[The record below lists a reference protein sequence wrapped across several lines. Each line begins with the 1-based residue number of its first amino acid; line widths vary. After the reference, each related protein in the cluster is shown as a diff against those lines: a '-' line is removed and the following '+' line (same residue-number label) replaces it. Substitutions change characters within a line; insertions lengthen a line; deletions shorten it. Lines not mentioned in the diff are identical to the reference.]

1 MQNFSSLSVS
11 ERLLNARILLALEH
25 HFLAT
30 AVMRLPF
37 KDCTAS
43 GWCQTMATDGYHI
56 FYNSEWVIKLTQ
68 KELIGLIAHEVLHV
82 VFGHSDRIGSRNHH
96 VWNIACDHAINLLL
110 DTCGFNLPKDGYKA
124 RVFTNLSAERIY
136 DEIYVDDELIKKY
149 QIISSIGISS
159 SELSP
164 IIISPSGDILLPDDI
179 RTANDRDKFSP
190 DLQERKEL
198 RQSLL
203 GELTEKLKG
212 NSAGKFNQELH
223 LADSRRVDWKTL
235 LRRWLFERIRGD
247 WKTYP
252 FSKKHIWRN
261 IYLPS
266 VALDVP
272 SHVVLAID
280 TSGSV
285 PDSELSKVFIEVQ
298 NYRDIF
304 PSQLTVIQCD
314 AKIQHIQEYES
325 EDYAPAPKKVT
336 VLGRGGT
343 DFKPVFDWI
352 KEQHFV
358 SLPILI
364 YATDGYGKFPEIQP
378 NFPVIWI
385 AFKKSIELKK
395 FPFGEVIEL
404 DSSFN
409 LCSTHKL
416 SQ

>member
-1 MQNFSSLSVS
+1 M
-11 ERLLNARILLALEH
+11 
-25 HFLAT
+25 
-30 AVMRLPF
+30 
-37 KDCTAS
+37 
-43 GWCQTMATDGYHI
+43 
-56 FYNSEWVIKLTQ
+56 
-68 KELIGLIAHEVLHV
+68 
-82 VFGHSDRIGSRNHH
+82 
-96 VWNIACDHAINLLL
+96 
-110 DTCGFNLPKDGYKA
+110 
-124 RVFTNLSAERIY
+124 NLSAETIY
-136 DEIYVDDELIKKY
+136 DQIYKNKDFLKKY
-149 QIISSIGISS
+149 RIMGSIG
-159 SELSP
+159 EGAEGFSP
-164 IIISPSGDILLPDDI
+164 VIISPANDILLPDDI
-179 RTANDRDKFSP
+179 RTVNHRDKFSP

-212 NSAGKFNQELH
+212 IGAGDSNQELN
-223 LADSRRVDWKTL
+223 LADSRRIDWKTL
-235 LRRWLFERIRGD
+235 LRKWLFERIRGD

-285 PDSELSKVFIEVQ
+285 PDSELSKVFVEVQ

-325 EDYAPAPKKVT
+325 EDYAPASKKVT

-343 DFKPVFDWI
+343 DFRPVFDWI

-364 YATDGYGKFPEIQP
+364 YATDGYGAFPEIQP

-385 AFKKSIELKK
+385 AFQKSIDLKK

-409 LCSTHKL
+409 LGSTHKP

>member
-1 MQNFSSLSVS
+1 
-11 ERLLNARILLALEH
+11 
-25 HFLAT
+25 
-30 AVMRLPF
+30 
-37 KDCTAS
+37 
-43 GWCQTMATDGYHI
+43 MATDGYHL
-56 FYNSEWVIKLTQ
+56 FYNSNWVKELSQ
-68 KELIGLIAHEVLHV
+68 NELIGVIAHELLHV
-82 VFGHSDRIGSRNHH
+82 VFGHSDRLGFRDHQT
-96 VWNIACDHAINLLL
+96 WNIACDHAINLLL
-110 DTCGFNLPKDGYKA
+110 DTCGFELPADGYGERSFK
-124 RVFTNLSAERIY
+124 NLSAEAIY
-136 DEIYVDDELIKKY
+136 DQIYKNNDSLKKY
-149 QIISSIGISS
+149 QTMGSIGEGDSG
-159 SELSP
+159 LTP
-164 IIISPSGDILLPDDI
+164 IIISPANDILLPDDI
-179 RTANDRDKFSP
+179 RTVNHRDKFSP

-198 RQSLL
+198 RQTLL
-203 GELTEKLKG
+203 VDLTEKLKG
-212 NSAGKFNQELH
+212 SGSGDFNQELN
-223 LADSRRVDWKTL
+223 LADSRRIDWKTL
-235 LRRWLFERIRGD
+235 LRKWLFERIRGD

-285 PDSELSKVFIEVQ
+285 PDSELSKVFVEVQ

-325 EDYAPAPKKVT
+325 EDYAPASKKVT

-343 DFKPVFDWI
+343 DFRPVFDWI

-364 YATDGYGKFPEIQP
+364 YATDGYGAFPEIQP

-385 AFKKSIELKK
+385 AFQKSIDLKK

-409 LCSTHKL
+409 LGSTHKP